1 MAAAIATIPAEKR
14 VKVRN
19 HLHEFV
25 EQKRFYAHGSDDNG
39 GQSGDTLSRRLGKA
53 ASTVLFRN
61 RPGKSLDQ
69 AVAEA
74 ALKTRAMVNARLS
87 PSVSQS
93 RARCEQSSYVFFP
106 LQYPLESRMTLYS
119 PQFYRQSQ
127 LIEFLARTLPSS
139 VELFVKGHPN
149 HPGRPSP
156 RAIRQ
161 LSQEGRVR
169 FLNPNLSAHEV
180 IANAEGVVVTNNT
193 VGFETIYHRKPLFTL
208 GRPFYAETPAAIP
221 VNDLSELHCLFAEHL
236 STEVSE
242 ERAISSI
249 YSLREAS
256 FDGDRTSYEV
266 RKVREVVDSILQF
279 SEMADD

>member
-1 MAAAIATIPAEKR
+1 LGNAAK
-14 VKVRN
+14 
-19 HLHEFV
+19 
-25 EQKRFYAHGSDDNG
+25 
-39 GQSGDTLSRRLGKA
+39 
-53 ASTVLFRN
+53 TVLSRN
-61 RPGKSLDQ
+61 RPGKFLDQ

-74 ALKTRAMVNARLS
+74 ALKIRAVVNAGLS

-93 RARCEQSSYVFFP
+93 QARCEQSSYVFFP

-127 LIEFLARTLPSS
+127 LVEFLARTLPSS

-156 RAIRQ
+156 RTIRR

-169 FLNPNLSAHEV
+169 FLNTNLSAHEV

-193 VGFETIYHRKPLFTL
+193 VGFETIYYRKPLFTL
-208 GRPFYAETPAAIP
+208 GRAFYAETPAAIP
-221 VNDLSELHCLFAEHL
+221 INDLSELHCLFADHL

-242 ERAISSI
+242 ERTISSV

-256 FDGDRTSYEV
+256 FDGDRTRYEA
-266 RKVREVVDSILQF
+266 RKLREVVDSILQF
-279 SEMADD
+279 TEMADD